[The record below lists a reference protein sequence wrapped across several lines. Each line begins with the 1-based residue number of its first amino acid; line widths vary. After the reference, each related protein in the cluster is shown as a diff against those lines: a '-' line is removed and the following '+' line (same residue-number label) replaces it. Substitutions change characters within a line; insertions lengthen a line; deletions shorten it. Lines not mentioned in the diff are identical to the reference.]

1 MSSTAPACSSTTKVF
16 TTTTNTITKPR
27 LFIPGRDS
35 IKKSVKTGT
44 SLVGGKFK
52 IKQWKITKAKGTKF
66 SDTNRCIE
74 IRFGS
79 HLERGV
85 NWGKMVRKG
94 GELTYKCSAINSSQ
108 VCDSNIHK
116 RTIKYTNSLADRQQ
130 DCTFISFKNAENS
143 CTSASLFGVTFSA
156 NKL

>member
-52 IKQWKITKAKGTKF
+52 IKQWKITNTKGIKF
-66 SDTNRCIE
+66 GDTNRFIK
-74 IRFGS
+74 IRLGAFCN
-79 HLERGV
+79 GV
-85 NWGKMVRKG
+85 STG
-94 GELTYKCSAINSSQ
+94 GNGQK
-108 VCDSNIHK
+108 
-116 RTIKYTNSLADRQQ
+116 
-130 DCTFISFKNAENS
+130 
-143 CTSASLFGVTFSA
+143 
-156 NKL
+156 